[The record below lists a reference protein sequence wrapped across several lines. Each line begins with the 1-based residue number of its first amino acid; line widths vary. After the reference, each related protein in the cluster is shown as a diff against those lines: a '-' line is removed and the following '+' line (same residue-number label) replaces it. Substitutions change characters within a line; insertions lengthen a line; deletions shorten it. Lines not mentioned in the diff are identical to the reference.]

1 MIRLVCPYCHSPL
14 GADELETAS
23 VDGHACLVCPE
34 CSGILVTEAA
44 PADDQRPVQR
54 QAAGDA

>member
-1 MIRLVCPYCHSPL
+1 MIRLVCPYCHAPL

-34 CSGILVTEAA
+34 CSGILVTESA
-44 PADDQRPVQR
+44 PTDDRPPAPHR
-54 QAAGDA
+54 TAGDA

>member
-1 MIRLVCPYCHSPL
+1 MIRLVCPYCHASL

-23 VDGHACLVCPE
+23 VDGHTCLVCPE

-44 PADDQRPVQR
+44 PADDPSP
-54 QAAGDA
+54 AHHLTAGSV

>member
-1 MIRLVCPYCHSPL
+1 MIRLVCPYCHAPL

-44 PADDQRPVQR
+44 PADGQLSAER
-54 QAAGDA
+54 QAVGNA

>member
-1 MIRLVCPYCHSPL
+1 MTRIVCPFCHAPL

-34 CSGILVTEAA
+34 CSGILVTETA
-44 PADDQRPVQR
+44 PADDQLSSQR
-54 QAAGDA
+54 QAAGNA